1 MKVGFDVTPLT
12 APGAGV
18 ARYTLELLRALRD
31 NEPQLDLEL
40 MADRRPSD
48 PAVARE
54 LDAVPRLRT
63 PWVPSRAAWM
73 QTALPAALA
82 RSDLDICHYT
92 NYAAPVLSRVP
103 SVVTLHDMSLITN
116 PEQHPRKRVVILRSV
131 MRLVARRA
139 RAVAC
144 PTQSAR
150 REAIDVLGLDPD
162 RVQVISGSVSPLF
175 RPLPERSTIDAALA
189 KYGLMPGYLLFV
201 GTIEP
206 RKNLLRLARAFAT
219 LRREGADAQLVICG
233 RWGWKS
239 RDLLPAIGRLGIAD
253 AVVFT
258 RFAPDDDLVALL
270 NGATAFVYPSLYE
283 GFGLPIVEAFA
294 CGTPV
299 VTSDRGA
306 MAEVAG
312 GAALLADPASD
323 ESLTDA
329 LRRALSDGAERDRL
343 RAAGLARAADF
354 NRSNA
359 ARQAVAVYEA
369 ALGNS

>member
-12 APGAGV
+12 SPGAGV

-31 NEPQLDLEL
+31 NEPRVDLAL
-40 MADRRPSD
+40 LTDHRPSD
-48 PAVARE
+48 RAVAHE
-54 LDAVPRLRT
+54 LDALPRVRT
-63 PWVPSRAAWM
+63 PWAPTRAAWM

-82 RSDLDICHYT
+82 REHVDLCHYT
-92 NYAAPVLSRVP
+92 NYAAPVVSRVP
-103 SVVTLHDMSLITN
+103 SVVTLHDMSLVTN
-116 PEQHPRKRVVILRSV
+116 PEHHPRRRVMVLSSVLRV
-131 MRLVARRA
+131 VARRA

-150 REAIDVLGLDPD
+150 LDAIDVLGLDPR
-162 RVQVISGSVSPLF
+162 RVHVIPGAVAPLF
-175 RPLPERSTIDAALA
+175 RRLPDAPAIDATLA
-189 KYGLMPGYLLFV
+189 RYGIRPGYLLFV

-219 LRREGADAQLVICG
+219 LRREGSDAQLVICG

-239 RDLLPAIGRLGIAD
+239 RDLLPAIERLGIAD

-258 RFAPDDDLVALL
+258 RFVPDDDLVALL

-306 MAEVAG
+306 TAEVAG
-312 GAALLADPASD
+312 SAALLADPTSD

-329 LRRALSDGAERDRL
+329 LRRVLSDATERDRL

-354 NRSNA
+354 NRPNA
-359 ARQAVAVYEA
+359 ARQAVTVYEA
-369 ALGNS
+369 VLGS